1 MKKILLLLFS
11 ISLLSS
17 LFAQKKGEQ
26 GLISYKQDERIQKT
40 IYKKTEINKKQKIK
54 GYRVKIHFGTDKT
67 KAKEIKSN
75 FITKYNNVPAYDDYQ
90 QPNFTVT
97 VGDFRTKLEA
107 YKFWKEIS
115 PQFPGSF
122 IVQQEIELPKQ

>member
-1 MKKILLLLFS
+1 MKYFS
-11 ISLLSS
+11 LYIFLI
-17 LFAQKKGEQ
+17 FFTNTVIAQQEANIKYKK
-26 GLISYKQDERIQKT
+26 DERIQKN
-40 IYKKTEINKKQKIK
+40 IDKKIEVNKKQKIK

-67 KAKEIKSN
+67 KAKEIKSK
-75 FITKYNNVPAYDDYQ
+75 FIARYKDIPAYDDYQ

-115 PQFPGSF
+115 SEFSGSF
-122 IVQQEIELPKQ
+122 IVQQEIELPKL

>member
-1 MKKILLLLFS
+1 MKYFILHLFFMFF
-11 ISLLSS
+11 LNTV
-17 LFAQKKGEQ
+17 FAQQEANIK
-26 GLISYKQDERIQKT
+26 YKEDGRIQKT
-40 IYKKTEINKKQKIK
+40 IDKKIELNKKQKIK

-67 KAKEIKSN
+67 KAKEIKSK
-75 FITKYNNVPAYDDYQ
+75 FIAKYKDISAYDDYQ

-115 PQFPGSF
+115 AEYTGSF
-122 IVQQEIELPKQ
+122 IVQQEIELPAL

>member
-1 MKKILLLLFS
+1 MKYFILHLFFMFF
-11 ISLLSS
+11 LNTV
-17 LFAQKKGEQ
+17 FAQQEANIK
-26 GLISYKQDERIQKT
+26 YKEDGRIQKT
-40 IYKKTEINKKQKIK
+40 IDKKIELNKKQKIK

-67 KAKEIKSN
+67 KAKEIKSK
-75 FITKYNNVPAYDDYQ
+75 FIAKYKDVNAYDDYQ

-115 PQFPGSF
+115 AEYTGSF
-122 IVQQEIELPKQ
+122 IVQQEIELPAL

>member
-1 MKKILLLLFS
+1 MKYFS
-11 ISLLSS
+11 PYLVLGFFVNSV
-17 LFAQKKGEQ
+17 FAQQETN
-26 GLISYKQDERIQKT
+26 IRYKQDGRIQNT
-40 IYKKTEINKKQKIK
+40 IDKKIEVNKKQKIK

-67 KAKEIKSN
+67 KAKEIKSK
-75 FITKYNNVPAYDDYQ
+75 FIAKYRDIPAYDDYQ

-115 PQFPGSF
+115 SEFSGSF
-122 IVQQEIELPKQ
+122 IVQQEIELPEL